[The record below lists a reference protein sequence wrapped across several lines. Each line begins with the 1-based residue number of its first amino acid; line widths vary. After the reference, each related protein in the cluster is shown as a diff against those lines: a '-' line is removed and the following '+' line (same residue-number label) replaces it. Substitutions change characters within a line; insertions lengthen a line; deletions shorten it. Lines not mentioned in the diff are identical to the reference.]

1 MSFYLILGKFY
12 HNKILIYADSFSM
25 SSLLSLCTGLSLL
38 FMSLPFASPATFE
51 PEGPEDEDNFD
62 VTGLMVT
69 IIGSSS
75 GLAGLSAGAAF
86 ALTGGGCWLYALAA
100 AGLLLIVFEVVDGD
114 DESTLT
120 AELGLVVAP
129 SSDLVG
135 ALALALTGASEGAA
149 APVLEDDDAELF
161 SFSAL
166 ML

>member
-1 MSFYLILGKFY
+1 M
-12 HNKILIYADSFSM
+12 
-25 SSLLSLCTGLSLL
+25 
-38 FMSLPFASPATFE
+38 
-51 PEGPEDEDNFD
+51 
-62 VTGLMVT
+62 
-69 IIGSSS
+69 
-75 GLAGLSAGAAF
+75 
-86 ALTGGGCWLYALAA
+86 YALAA

-129 SSDLVG
+129 SSDLMMG